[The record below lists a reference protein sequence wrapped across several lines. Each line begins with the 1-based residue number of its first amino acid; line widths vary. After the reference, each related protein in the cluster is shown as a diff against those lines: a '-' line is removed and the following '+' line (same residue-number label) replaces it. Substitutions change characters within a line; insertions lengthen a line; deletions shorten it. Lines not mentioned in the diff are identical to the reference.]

1 MFLSMA
7 TPGGASTDLINVHTP
22 ESVISIDNVMKQ
34 RVELKE
40 KLSSL
45 LDSSMLQN
53 SDFAEFFEIKII
65 NAFVHHSNLKI
76 LQVWQPLRK
85 H

>member
-1 MFLSMA
+1 MA

-22 ESVISIDNVMKQ
+22 ESVISVDNMMKQ

-45 LDSSMLQN
+45 LDSSTLQN
-53 SDFAEFFEIKII
+53 PKKMY
-65 NAFVHHSNLKI
+65 LKN
-76 LQVWQPLRK
+76 VKKKHVLRTCK
-85 H
+85 KT

>member
-1 MFLSMA
+1 MA

-22 ESVISIDNVMKQ
+22 ESVISVDNMMKQ
-34 RVELKE
+34 RVELEE

-45 LDSSMLQN
+45 LDNSMLQN
-53 SDFAEFFEIKII
+53 TDFAEFFEICHIII
-65 NAFVHHSNLKI
+65 NAFVHHFNLKN

-85 H
+85 N